1 MLATAAIIGR
11 NHRLKQQNCQ
21 DFTAVS
27 TLPNHTTIGIVLD
40 GCGSKYKNEHGT
52 HPSHNEVG
60 ANLLGQFATQFLSHQ
75 LTHINDTE
83 SVIHELSAVSL
94 GFLADLLNLYNFAD
108 DAARHEFV
116 YTNLLCTIVGFVARA
131 DTAVFFWRGDG
142 WLIHNDTHT
151 DLNSNNHPDYLA
163 YDLLS
168 SEAKGLHTKT
178 ITASEMQRIGAATD
192 GWSTPLLSQLTTPQ
206 NSITLQRWVN
216 VQAKQAPHFEDDA
229 AIAICWPN
237 ASGSQSLQSR
247 GDEEQGRRGE
257 FSPHPPTPS
266 PHPPIS

>member
-27 TLPNHTTIGIVLD
+27 TLPNNTTIGLVLD
-40 GCGSKYKNEHGT
+40 GCGSKFKNENST
-52 HPSHNEVG
+52 HSSRNEVG
-60 ANLLGQFATQFLSHQ
+60 ANLLGEFAIQFLSHQ
-75 LTHINDTE
+75 LTENSNPQAVVDGLYDASLQFLTE
-83 SVIHELSAVSL
+83 I
-94 GFLADLLNLYNFAD
+94 LALYNFAH
-108 DAARHEFV
+108 DAAKHQFV
-116 YTNLLCTIVGFVARA
+116 YTNLLCTLVGFVARE

-142 WLIHNDTHT
+142 WLIHNDTLT

-168 SEAKGLHTKT
+168 GAAKGLHTKT
-178 ITASEMQRIGAATD
+178 ISLPEITRIGVASD
-192 GWSTPLLSQLTTPQ
+192 GWSAPLLNQLTAPQ

-229 AIAICWPN
+229 AITIYWN
-237 ASGSQSLQSR
+237 N
-247 GDEEQGRRGE
+247 
-257 FSPHPPTPS
+257 H
-266 PHPPIS
+266 